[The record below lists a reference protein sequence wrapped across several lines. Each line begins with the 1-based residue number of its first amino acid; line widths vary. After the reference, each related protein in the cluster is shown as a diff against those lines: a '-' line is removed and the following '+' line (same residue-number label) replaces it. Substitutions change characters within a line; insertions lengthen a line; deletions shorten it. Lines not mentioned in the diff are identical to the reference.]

1 MLFVR
6 DLMSTNIVQCTPLDN
21 VYEAAVKM
29 KEEEIGMIPV
39 VDNNQIVG
47 LVTDRDLVVRG
58 IAEKHPGSNKITNVM
73 TTNIVSVAPNDPVEK
88 ATELMARH
96 QVRRLPVVENGVLV
110 GMLALGDL
118 ATVEAVDDQAGFALG
133 EISEHTKGLHEL

>member
-1 MLFVR
+1 MTRVR
-6 DLMSTNIVQCTPLDN
+6 DLMSTHIVHCTPLDN

-29 KEEEIGMIPV
+29 KEESIGLIPV
-39 VDNNQIVG
+39 VG

-73 TTNIVSVAPNDPVEK
+73 TTNIISVSPNDSIEK
-88 ATELMARH
+88 ATELMAQH
-96 QVRRLPVVENGVLV
+96 QIRRLPVVDSGQLI

-118 ATVEAVDDQAGFALG
+118 AIRESADDQAGFALS
-133 EISEHTKGLHEL
+133 EISERTE